1 MRGSWRSDNSEVE
14 RHSCGEAY
22 VNYIDGEQAN
32 WAKAYYAGNLS
43 RLKRVKRKYDP
54 DNVFDFAQAIPT

>member
-1 MRGSWRSDNSEVE
+1 MGAFNTGEV
-14 RHSCGEAY
+14 Y
-22 VNYIDGEQAN
+22 VNYIDGDQAN
-32 WAKAYYAGNLS
+32 WAKAYYAGNLP